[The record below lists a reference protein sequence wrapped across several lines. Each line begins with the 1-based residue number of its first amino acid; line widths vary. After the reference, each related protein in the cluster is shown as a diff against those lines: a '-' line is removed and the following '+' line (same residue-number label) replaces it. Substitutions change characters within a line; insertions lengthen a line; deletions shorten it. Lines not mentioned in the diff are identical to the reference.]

1 MVMNALTLPVPHRR
15 ASLRGF
21 WLTLGA
27 LTAALGFASAWW
39 NQGGTFVAAGL
50 AGALAVGSV
59 GYVRETFAR
68 RVYRAWNRR
77 LVRPFNALA
86 ARIVMAICFFIVLV
100 AAGRAR
106 ARMFLPQ
113 RGGAMAW
120 TRRESLPVDAYA
132 ALFAGASPDGQ
143 SGAWLAHY
151 LRWASRTGNLWSVA
165 LLPFLAMLTCLAA
178 EPEKGPPANIYTLF

>member
-1 MVMNALTLPVPHRR
+1 MVMIALTLPEQDRR

-27 LTAALGFASAWW
+27 LTAGLGVAVAWW
-39 NQGGTFVAAGL
+39 SREVTLVAA
-50 AGALAVGSV
+50 AVAAAVVVGSV
-59 GYVRETFAR
+59 GYVRQGFAR

-100 AAGRAR
+100 AAGTAR
-106 ARMFLPQ
+106 ARMLPQ
-113 RGGAMAW
+113 RGGAMVW
-120 TRRESLPVDAYA
+120 TRRASLPIEAYS

-151 LRWASRTGNLWSVA
+151 LGWARRTGNLWSVA
-165 LLPFLAMLTCLAA
+165 LLPFLAMLKCLAS